1 MKVELLGALDYK
13 KVEALLK
20 EKNIP
25 EEKRKELLEGIKEI
39 EVRRKSEI
47 TASAGRLSRFQGDV
61 FEILGLSEDKTLEQ
75 NAKYVKNVVG
85 MGHSSIIDHDYCV
98 FAIKDVTPVIEQ
110 IIIEERFSSFT
121 IKSRREVDFYQAGF
135 YVPNFHDKD
144 GNIIMENREVQEIYK
159 NHMTSLFQEYQKLI
173 NDGIK
178 KEDARFV
185 LPYSFHSNIIMG
197 VDSHT
202 LKDMIIKYT
211 KTDLSKIDEVKEFGE
226 KLYDIAKENMPYLIP
241 IIDNAKVQEK
251 DPVQEF
257 LDSHNIPRKHE
268 ILDSPRIY
276 NATSHIDDTILIA
289 SIMRRY
295 QFDYEEAKYFYETQC
310 ELDPSFKEELMR
322 KITFEGDKQE
332 LSQINIDVQIPT
344 SYAIATHYTRHRTHD
359 IMFPKFVPLPDL
371 RQYKVV
377 PSIEKNHHEDYK
389 RIFMENYQLVVVLKE
404 LYEIREEDLV
414 YFTLSGNMANFIT
427 NMNGKTIEHILRLRE
442 CNKAQWETR
451 EIARGIHEEIKNLE
465 GSEIFASVLGPTCE
479 TTGMCYEGKECCG
492 KVYALKNCKM
502 PPRNL

>member
-1 MKVELLGALDYK
+1 MKIELIGALDYK
-13 KVEALLK
+13 KVEELLK
-20 EKNIP
+20 EKGI
-25 EEKRKELLEGIKEI
+25 EEQKRKELLEDLKQI
-39 EVRRKSEI
+39 EVQRKAEI
-47 TASAGRLSRFQGDV
+47 TSSAGRLSRFHGDV

-121 IKSRREVDFYQAGF
+121 IKSRREVDFSDAGF
-135 YVPNFHDKD
+135 YVPNFHDEN
-144 GNIIMENREVQEIYK
+144 GNLISANEEVQEIYK
-159 NHMTSLFQEYQKLI
+159 KQMMHLFNEYQKLI
-173 NDGIK
+173 DDGIK

-211 KTDLSKIDEVKEFGE
+211 KTDLAKIDEVREFGE
-226 KLYDIAKENMPYLIP
+226 RLYEIAKENMPYLIP
-241 IIDNAKVQEK
+241 IIDREEVKEK
-251 DPVQEF
+251 EPVKEY
-257 LDSHNIPRKHE
+257 LDNNWMDYRQE
-268 ILDSPRIY
+268 ILNKPHAY
-276 NATSHIDDTILIA
+276 NYTRDIDDTILIA
-289 SIMRRY
+289 AIMRRY
-295 QFDYEEAKYFYETQC
+295 QFDYNTAKKVYERACNEKTN
-310 ELDPSFKEELMR
+310 FKEELMR
-322 KITFEGDKQE
+322 KIVFEGDKNE
-332 LSQINIDVQIPT
+332 LSQINIDLQIPT

-371 RQYKVV
+371 TQYKHV
-377 PSIEKNHHEDYK
+377 PSIEKAHKEEYENIFKENN
-389 RIFMENYQLVVVLKE
+389 RIVMAIKKIYGV
-404 LYEIREEDLV
+404 RDEDLV

-451 EIARGIHEEIKNLE
+451 DIARGIHDEIKKIE
-465 GSEIFASVLGPTCE
+465 GAEIFSSVLGPTCE
-479 TTGMCYEGKECCG
+479 TTGMCYEGRECCG
-492 KVYALKNCKM
+492 KVYTLKNCKM
-502 PPRNL
+502 PPRE